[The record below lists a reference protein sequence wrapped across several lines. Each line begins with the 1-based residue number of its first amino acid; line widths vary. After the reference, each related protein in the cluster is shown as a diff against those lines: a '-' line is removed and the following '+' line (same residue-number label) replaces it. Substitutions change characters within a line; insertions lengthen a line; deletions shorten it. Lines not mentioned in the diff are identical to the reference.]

1 MACNFAIVEFFIAS
15 SVHVLTGKTVI
26 DKKKSALTKMDEE
39 EEGGGASFFS
49 AQLFSIFLEQC
60 KNSFL
65 FSG

>member
-39 EEGGGASFFS
+39 AGDEGSISF
-49 AQLFSIFLEQC
+49 AIFH
-60 KNSFL
+60 FYI
-65 FSG
+65 